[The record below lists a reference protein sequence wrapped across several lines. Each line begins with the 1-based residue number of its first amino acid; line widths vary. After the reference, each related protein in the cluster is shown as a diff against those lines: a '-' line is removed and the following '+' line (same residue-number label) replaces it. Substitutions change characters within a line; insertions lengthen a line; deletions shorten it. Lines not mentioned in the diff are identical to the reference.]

1 MKHKFSQN
9 NKAFKK
15 TQQLFRKHNPIRE
28 SFTNQNNVSQTQWYF
43 RAHNIFRKHKNILQ
57 KHNIHNLTP

>member
-28 SFTNQNNVSQTQWYF
+28 SFTNQNNVSQTQ
-43 RAHNIFRKHKNILQ
+43 
-57 KHNIHNLTP
+57 